1 MLDYLGSANLL
12 CWYIP
17 LLQLASQLPLHCPLI
32 GDHCTLQIPEYIQIV
47 GIICGMITIGYLG
60 DKIGRKWGSV
70 CTVSLM
76 CVGAIL
82 LTVQNAPTDRGQV
95 IFCESIHLTT
105 LLQTLLPSGCI

>member
-12 CWYIP
+12 CWYIR
-17 LLQLASQLPLHCPLI
+17 LLQLASQLPFTVLI
-32 GDHCTLQIPEYIQIV
+32 GDRFTLQIPEYIQIV

>member
-1 MLDYLGSANLL
+1 MLDSSQCIL
-12 CWYIP
+12 IP
-17 LLQLASQLPLHCPLI
+17 VNCP
-32 GDHCTLQIPEYIQIV
+32 TLQIPEYIQIV

-82 LTVQNAPTDRGQV
+82 LTVQNAPTDQGQV
-95 IFCESIHLTT
+95 IFCES
-105 LLQTLLPSGCI
+105 LLQTGPYC

>member
-1 MLDYLGSANLL
+1 
-12 CWYIP
+12 
-17 LLQLASQLPLHCPLI
+17 
-32 GDHCTLQIPEYIQIV
+32 
-47 GIICGMITIGYLG
+47 MITIGYLG

-95 IFCESIHLTT
+95 IFCESLCPTAGPHVNWLPCSRVMLPCKLCLTE
-105 LLQTLLPSGCI
+105 LLGCASAGKP